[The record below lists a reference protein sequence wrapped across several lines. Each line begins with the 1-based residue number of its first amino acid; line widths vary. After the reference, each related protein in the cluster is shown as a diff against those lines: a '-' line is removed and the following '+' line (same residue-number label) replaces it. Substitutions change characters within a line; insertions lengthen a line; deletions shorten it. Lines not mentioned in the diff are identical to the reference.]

1 MSTVYLNRIE
11 QRTTATSPNIVGSVI
26 KTSFYMNRARSVTSS
41 TASTS
46 LFSFSFTKRESSS
59 ILIIDGMIPT
69 TSGDTDGDFY
79 YTDISGSTNYTGISG
94 NATTATGAASFITL
108 LQIYTT
114 INTSGSKTFS
124 FGWSTANGAA
134 ARPVNI
140 INPDRNDDGR
150 NWRTATSIVIYE
162 VAQ

>member
-1 MSTVYLNRIE
+1 MSTVSLNRIE
-11 QRTTATSPNIVGSVI
+11 RTASATSPNIVGSVI
-26 KTSFYMNRARSVTSS
+26 KTSFYMNRARNVTSS
-41 TASTS
+41 AVSTS
-46 LFSFSFTKRESSS
+46 LFSFSFTKRENSS
-59 ILIIDGMIPT
+59 ILIIDGIIPT
-69 TSGDTDGDFY
+69 RNGDTGGDFY

-94 NATTATGAASFITL
+94 NATSTGGASFITL

-124 FGWSTANGAA
+124 FGWSSANGTSN
-134 ARPVNI
+134 RPVNV

-150 NWRTATSIVIYE
+150 DWRTATSIVIYE

>member
-1 MSTVYLNRIE
+1 MSTVSLNRIE
-11 QRTTATSPNIVGSVI
+11 RTASATSPNIVGSVI
-26 KTSFYMNRARSVTSS
+26 KTSFYMNRARNVTSS
-41 TASTS
+41 AVSTS
-46 LFSFSFTKRESSS
+46 LFSFSFTKRENSS
-59 ILIIDGMIPT
+59 ILIIDGIIPT
-69 TSGDTDGDFY
+69 RNGDTGGDFY

-94 NATTATGAASFITL
+94 NATTTGGSSFITL

-124 FGWSTANGAA
+124 FGWSSANGTSN
-134 ARPVNI
+134 RPVNV

-150 NWRTATSIVIYE
+150 DWRTATSIVIYE

>member
-1 MSTVYLNRIE
+1 MSIVYLNRIE

-69 TSGDTDGDFY
+69 TNGDTDGDFY

-94 NATTATGAASFITL
+94 NATTSGASFITL

-124 FGWSTANGAA
+124 FGWSTADGSSS
-134 ARPVNI
+134 RPVNI

>member
-1 MSTVYLNRIE
+1 MSTVSLNRIE
-11 QRTTATSPNIVGSVI
+11 RTASATSPNIIGSII
-26 KTSFYMNRARSVTSS
+26 KTSFYMNRSRIVTSS
-41 TASTS
+41 AASAS
-46 LFSFSFTKRESSS
+46 LFSFSFTKRENSS
-59 ILIIDGMIPT
+59 ILIIDGILPVRN
-69 TSGDTDGDFY
+69 SEADGDYY

-94 NATTATGAASFITL
+94 NATNPSGASFITL

-124 FGWSTANGAA
+124 FGWSSANGTSN
-134 ARPVNI
+134 RPVSI

-150 NWRTATSIVIYE
+150 DWRTATSIVIYE

>member
-11 QRTTATSPNIVGSVI
+11 RTSTATSPNIVGSVI
-26 KTSFYMNRARSVTSS
+26 KTSFYMNRSRSVTSS

-46 LFSFSFTKRESSS
+46 LFSFSFTKRENSS
-59 ILIIDGMIPT
+59 ILIIDGVIPT
-69 TSGDTDGDFY
+69 RNGDTGGDFY

-94 NATTATGAASFITL
+94 NATSSGGASFITL

-124 FGWSTANGAA
+124 FGWSTANGTSN
-134 ARPVNI
+134 RPVNI

-150 NWRTATSIVIYE
+150 DWRTATSIVIYE

>member
-11 QRTTATSPNIVGSVI
+11 QRTTTTSPNIVGSVI
-26 KTSFYMNRARSVTSS
+26 KTSFYMNKSRSVTSS

-46 LFSFSFTKRESSS
+46 LFSFSFTKRENSS
-59 ILIIDGMIPT
+59 ILIIDGVIPARSAD
-69 TSGDTDGDFY
+69 SGGDYY

-94 NATTATGAASFITL
+94 NATTSGVSFITL

-150 NWRTATSIVIYE
+150 DWRTATSIVIYE

>member
-11 QRTTATSPNIVGSVI
+11 QRATTTSPNIVGSVI

-41 TASTS
+41 AANTT

-59 ILIIDGMIPT
+59 ILIIDGVIPT
-69 TSGDTDGDFY
+69 RNADTDGDFY
-79 YTDISGSTNYTGISG
+79 YTDISGSTNYTGIAS
-94 NATTATGAASFITL
+94 NATSSGGSSFITL

-134 ARPVNI
+134 ARPVNV

-150 NWRTATSIVIYE
+150 DWRTATSIVIYE

>member
-11 QRTTATSPNIVGSVI
+11 QRTTTTSPNIVGSVI
-26 KTSFYMNRARSVTSS
+26 KTSFYMNKSRSVTSS

-59 ILIIDGMIPT
+59 ILIVDGMIPT
-69 TSGDTDGDFY
+69 RNADTDGDFY
-79 YTDISGSTNYTGISG
+79 YTDISGSTNYTGISA
-94 NATTATGAASFITL
+94 NATTTGGASFITL
-108 LQIYTT
+108 LQIYTS

-134 ARPVNI
+134 ARPVNV

-150 NWRTATSIVIYE
+150 DWRTATSIVIYE

>member
-1 MSTVYLNRIE
+1 MSTVSLNRIE
-11 QRTTATSPNIVGSVI
+11 RTASATSPNIVGSVI
-26 KTSFYMNRARSVTSS
+26 KTSFYMNRARNVTSS
-41 TASTS
+41 AVSTS
-46 LFSFSFTKRESSS
+46 LFSFSFTKRENSS
-59 ILIIDGMIPT
+59 ILIIDGIIPT
-69 TSGDTDGDFY
+69 RNGDTGGDFY

-94 NATTATGAASFITL
+94 NATTTGGASFITL

-124 FGWSTANGAA
+124 FGWSSANGTSN
-134 ARPVNI
+134 RPVNI

-150 NWRTATSIVIYE
+150 DWRTATSIVIYE

>member
-1 MSTVYLNRIE
+1 MSTVSLNRIE
-11 QRTTATSPNIVGSVI
+11 RTASATSPNIIGSII
-26 KTSFYMNRARSVTSS
+26 KTSFYMNRSRIVTSS
-41 TASTS
+41 AASAS

-59 ILIIDGMIPT
+59 ILIIDGIIPT
-69 TSGDTDGDFY
+69 RSGYNDGDYY
-79 YTDISGSTNYTGISG
+79 YTDIAGSTNYTGISG
-94 NATTATGAASFITL
+94 NAATEAASFITL

-124 FGWSTANGAA
+124 FGWSTANGTSN
-134 ARPVNI
+134 RPVNV

-150 NWRTATSIVIYE
+150 DWRTATSIVIYE

>member
-1 MSTVYLNRIE
+1 MSTVSLNRIE
-11 QRTTATSPNIVGSVI
+11 RTASATSPNIVGSVI
-26 KTSFYMNRARSVTSS
+26 KTSFYMNRARNVTSS
-41 TASTS
+41 AVSTS
-46 LFSFSFTKRESSS
+46 LFSFSFTKRENSS
-59 ILIIDGMIPT
+59 ILIIDGIIPT
-69 TSGDTDGDFY
+69 RNGDTGGDFY

-94 NATTATGAASFITL
+94 NATTTSGASFITL

-124 FGWSTANGAA
+124 FGWSSANGTSN
-134 ARPVNI
+134 RPVNV

-150 NWRTATSIVIYE
+150 DWRTATSIVIYE